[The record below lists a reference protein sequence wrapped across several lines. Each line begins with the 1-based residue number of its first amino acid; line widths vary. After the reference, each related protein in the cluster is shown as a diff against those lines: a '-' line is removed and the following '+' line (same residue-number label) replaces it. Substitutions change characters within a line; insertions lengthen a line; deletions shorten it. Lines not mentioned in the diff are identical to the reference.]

1 MKKFINSVALVFIIT
16 LSFNAL
22 AEITLKSSVDTKPK
36 KSKKEPSRLY
46 SPAPGIHMDKSIKF
60 KSLGKVRK
68 TFLESFVDKKR
79 NVVCYYFRQV
89 SDDSVGAMECLP
101 L

>member
-1 MKKFINSVALVFIIT
+1 MKKFFKLVTLIFMITVSLSV
-16 LSFNAL
+16 L
-22 AEITLKSSVDTKPK
+22 AEITLKSNVDTKPK
-36 KSKKEPSRLY
+36 KSKKKSSRFY